1 MTSHHSDAKTNVS
14 SRDLRKFGLSTG
26 TAFILIL
33 GLLVPW
39 VFRLAIPLW
48 PFALGA
54 ALIGPALLFPRLLRP
69 VHRVWMAAAEKIG
82 AFNARVLLSVAFY
95 AILTP
100 TGLIRRLLG
109 HDSLGLRTTGST
121 SFRKRS
127 RQRARESMERP
138 F

>member
-1 MTSHHSDAKTNVS
+1 MTSHHSDAKANVS
-14 SRDLRKFGLSTG
+14 SRDLRNFGLSTG
-26 TAFILIL
+26 TAFIVVL

-54 ALIGPALLFPRLLRP
+54 ALIVPALLFPRLLRP

-109 HDSLGLRTTGST
+109 HDSLGLRTTGSS
-121 SFRKRS
+121 SFRKPS

>member
-1 MTSHHSDAKTNVS
+1 LTSHHSDAKANVS
-14 SRDLRKFGLSTG
+14 NRDLRNFGLSTG
-26 TAFILIL
+26 SAFILIL

-39 VFRLAIPLW
+39 LFRLAIPLW

-54 ALIGPALLFPRLLRP
+54 AFIIPALLFPRLLRP

-109 HDSLGLRTTGST
+109 HDSLGLRTTGSG
-121 SFRKRS
+121 SFRKPS